1 MVNVTPERVRNRLNI
16 GSEEVEDEKLN
27 EFIKDA
33 TAEIE
38 LQTGREID
46 YENCSQIEA
55 AAITD
60 LAAIY
65 CICYL
70 TGGKAVGLNF
80 NVGNIQ
86 VSSLSNSPSISILES
101 RLKELIEKLREKSLL
116 RD

>member
-16 GSEEVEDEKLN
+16 NSEEVEVEKLN
-27 EFIKDA
+27 EFIEDA

-46 YENCSQIEA
+46 YGNCSQIEA

-80 NVGNIQ
+80 SVGNIQ
-86 VSSLSNSPSISILES
+86 VSSLPNSPSISILEN
-101 RLKELIEKLREKSLL
+101 RLKELIKKLREKAY
-116 RD
+116 